1 MRDAAVLFLWTPE
14 GRVRLATL
22 REKRQRTFGAPT
34 RFTPCCLFFR
44 ADRRWLSGKKGNA
57 PSVLRLISLPA
68 VAFSMQIASLSGK
81 IRNVRCAHSNSLRS
95 LLSVFP
101 CGSPMALREKRQRTF
116 GAPTRFTPC
125 CRIFRADRFALRE
138 KRQRT
143 FGAPTRFTPCCR
155 IFHADRFALRENPQR
170 SLRSLLR
177 LRLQGR
183 EIRKNFLKTYAG
195 LPLPVTIRRVNGQM
209 VGFQTV
215 TFQKPTISLKNIRLT
230 CGDAGICARFGSGE

>member
-1 MRDAAVLFLWTPE
+1 MRSGQIRKSCGGCNNAGCRSFIFVDARRPSSPCDTS
-14 GRVRLATL
+14 RKKATHL
-22 REKRQRTFGAPT
+22 RCSDSF
-34 RFTPCCLFFR
+34 
-44 ADRRWLSGKKGNA
+44 
-57 PSVLRLISLPA
+57 
-68 VAFSMQIASLSGK
+68 
-81 IRNVRCAHSNSLRS
+81 HS

-125 CRIFRADRFALRE
+125 CRIFR
-138 KRQRT
+138 
-143 FGAPTRFTPCCR
+143 
-155 IFHADRFALRENPQR
+155 ADRFALRENPQR

>member
-1 MRDAAVLFLWTPE
+1 MRSGQIRESCGGCNNAGCRSFSFCGRPKAEFALRLF
-14 GRVRLATL
+14 G
-22 REKRQRTFGAPT
+22 Q
-34 RFTPCCLFFR
+34 
-44 ADRRWLSGKKGNA
+44 KGNA
-57 PSVLRLISLPA
+57 PSVLRLVSLPA

-81 IRNVRCAHSNSLRS
+81 IRNARCAHSNSLRS

-125 CRIFRADRFALRE
+125 CRIF
-138 KRQRT
+138 
-143 FGAPTRFTPCCR
+143 
-155 IFHADRFALRENPQR
+155 HADRFALWENPQR